1 MFLKSLRPGQAVTG
15 AVIEIADT
23 VVFVDV
29 DGFTARIRQP
39 ELSWRWIGT
48 PEDLVRVGQEI
59 TAAVLGTDLVREEL
73 YLSPR
78 ALQDN
83 PLEQLATRVGES
95 VDGVVTR
102 VLPFGLLVRIEDRPD
117 GLQGLVPAAESAGG
131 AVQVG
136 DGLTVRI
143 LEVDLARQRFVLS
156 CR

>member
-1 MFLKSLRPGQAVTG
+1 MGGQV
-15 AVIEIADT
+15 
-23 VVFVDV
+23 
-29 DGFTARIRQP
+29 
-39 ELSWRWIGT
+39 
-48 PEDLVRVGQEI
+48 
-59 TAAVLGTDLVREEL
+59 TAAVLGADLVREEL
-73 YLSPR
+73 QLSLR

-83 PLEQLATRVGES
+83 PLEQLSARVGEL
-95 VDGVVTR
+95 VDGVVTG